1 MPCKEEAL
9 NRELICC
16 ASISLTLVGGCYCG
30 MSLPW
35 PDVVEPGPGAQRHWE
50 VVVGDVGSWQ
60 PVQRPWRQRGVQG
73 EAVEK
78 ELAGDHVSLVPC
90 W

>member
-1 MPCKEEAL
+1 
-9 NRELICC
+9 
-16 ASISLTLVGGCYCG
+16 

-60 PVQRPWRQRGVQG
+60 RVQRPWRQRGVQG